1 MKTPDH
7 NSKSNLEPLTA
18 EQRWDVERYLLGDAT
33 LDSEA
38 FEAQMLD
45 DPRLAYEVSA
55 AVDRLANL
63 EAACSLEVGVLSGVE
78 RQTQVSSEKQPS
90 SWFLGLSS
98 SRFSQAQVVVCVLA
112 ASLLL
117 VVTIRFAST
126 DRAAQSPELAT
137 QDKQV
142 LTEVADRWLAFSD
155 VSFSDV
161 GFSDSGLND
170 TVVSDTNSFDSS
182 LGEGT
187 EAIFVETVIGET
199 VIGGQARGVG
209 GLSSESVQSDETDWL
224 LKAAEQFFLEARSE
238 EDSNV

>member
-78 RQTQVSSEKQPS
+78 RQTQASSDKQPS

-98 SRFSQAQVVVCVLA
+98 SRFSQVQVVVGVLA

-126 DRAAQSPELAT
+126 DRAAQSPEFAT

-155 VSFSDV
+155 VSFN
-161 GFSDSGLND
+161 DSGLND

-182 LGEGT
+182 LEEGT
-187 EAIFVETVIGET
+187 EAIVVET

-209 GLSSESVQSDETDWL
+209 GLSSESVRSDETDWL